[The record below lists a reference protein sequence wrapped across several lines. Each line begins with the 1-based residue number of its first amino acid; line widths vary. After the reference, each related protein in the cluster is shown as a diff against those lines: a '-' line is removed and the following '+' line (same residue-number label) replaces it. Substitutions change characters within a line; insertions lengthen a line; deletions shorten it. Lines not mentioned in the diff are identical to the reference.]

1 MTSTQTWM
9 MVLGVAAV
17 AALWRGGRG
26 PRPPAAAAFTQTR
39 PPAPEP
45 KAPEAAHPLGAALAK
60 AVDLA
65 VPAPT
70 PGEAVPFED
79 REVKDVVNA
88 VLGRVNARS
97 GLDLVL
103 VSVDSVHKTVDRDKT
118 LSYAAD
124 ALVFSKA
131 KAMGAKVTVA
141 ADVTARDTLY
151 VRTLRVHGSAR
162 DSGGAAP
169 ANAPGARYA
178 AFEPAVASFALA

>member
-1 MTSTQTWM
+1 
-9 MVLGVAAV
+9 
-17 AALWRGGRG
+17 
-26 PRPPAAAAFTQTR
+26 
-39 PPAPEP
+39 
-45 KAPEAAHPLGAALAK
+45 
-60 AVDLA
+60 
-65 VPAPT
+65 
-70 PGEAVPFED
+70 VPFED